1 MPWTWELIYPAPTGT
16 DLAPFLGMEQRR
28 RRMLGMAAVLALVIA
43 PAQSLDSLE
52 PASAETL
59 GNGPDTAGTPA
70 RRDQA
75 GTPPKEQVGT
85 ASWYGQWHH
94 GRETASGTIFDMYR
108 LTAAHR
114 TLPLGSRVQVTAL
127 ESGRSVEVT
136 ITDRGPYVGGRVIDL
151 SYAAADRL
159 AAVERGVIP
168 VRLRVMPERRHL
180 VVADGGRIVRHV
192 RAR

>member
-1 MPWTWELIYPAPTGT
+1 MEL
-16 DLAPFLGMEQRR
+16 RR
-28 RRMLGMAAVLALVIA
+28 RRMLGAAAVLGLVVGS
-43 PAQSLDSLE
+43 AQSLDSLG
-52 PASAETL
+52 PLSAETL
-59 GNGPDTAGTPA
+59 EREPEAARIPARPDQGGTPA
-70 RRDQA
+70 A
-75 GTPPKEQVGT
+75 EQVGT

-127 ESGRSVEVT
+127 DSGRSVEVT
-136 ITDRGPYVGGRVIDL
+136 ITDRGPYVRGRIIDL

-159 AAVERGVIP
+159 AAVDRGLIP

-192 RAR
+192 RPP